1 MRQRLPI
8 FPLAT
13 VLFPGLVLPLHV
25 FEERYRQM
33 VRDLVVLP
41 EEQRRFGV
49 VALRQGRD
57 VGEDAVA
64 SNSLY
69 DIGCVAVLREVQELD
84 DGRFVL
90 VTAGSS
96 RFRLGD
102 LDDSRRYLQADVEL
116 LDEPLGDAADVLVA
130 SVGAAFST
138 YRRTLTG
145 SAEELELLDDPEL
158 LSYVVAA
165 AVVLDLSE
173 RQALLEAPDTARRLQ
188 SELTLLRREIAMLNL
203 LPSLPAVELPATQV
217 SPN

>member
-1 MRQRLPI
+1 MHQRLPI

-33 VRDLVVLP
+33 VRDLVALP

-69 DIGCVAVLREVQELD
+69 EIGCVAVLREVQELD

-90 VTAGSS
+90 VTAGSR

-102 LDDSRRYLQADVEL
+102 LDDSRRYLRADVEL
-116 LDEPLGDAADVLVA
+116 LDEPVGDAAEVLVA
-130 SVGAAFST
+130 AVGAAFTT

-145 SAEELELLDDPEL
+145 STEELELLDDPEL

-173 RQALLEAPDTARRLQ
+173 RQVLLEAPDTATRLRC
-188 SELTLLRREIAMLNL
+188 ELTLLRREIAMLNL
-203 LPSLPAVELPATQV
+203 LRSLPAVELPATQV